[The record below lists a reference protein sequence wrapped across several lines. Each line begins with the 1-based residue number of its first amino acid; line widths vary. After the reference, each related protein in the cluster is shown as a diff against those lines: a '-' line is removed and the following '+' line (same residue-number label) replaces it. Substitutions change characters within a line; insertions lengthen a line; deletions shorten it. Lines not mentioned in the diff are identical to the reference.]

1 MAGQTVVRKVRR
13 RMTDQERARI
23 EKQGRSEAAAGRA
36 LREGLGAGLGA
47 GAGAAGALGAGA
59 GVGARA
65 IQGHLRRRQKPI
77 DMRFT
82 TTQPTV
88 KGLEKDWDRLPAT
101 PNPRV
106 SLRRKRKPLSRSDS
120 GYRKSKSGHPSGAA
134 VSAQELE
141 RILKGVR

>member
-1 MAGQTVVRKVRR
+1 MAGQTAEDRDTKKFLESLQQWLVHQRR
-13 RMTDQERARI
+13 AGKPMTEEDARRLERV
-23 EKQGRSEAAAGRA
+23 ELSEVEAARR
-36 LREGLGAGLGA
+36 LREGLGA

-59 GVGARA
+59 GALGK
-65 IQGHLRRRQKPI
+65 GPLRRRQKPI

-106 SLRRKRKPLSRSDS
+106 SLRRKQKPLRASRDLSHVRLGPRES
-120 GYRKSKSGHPSGAA
+120 G
-134 VSAQELE
+134 
-141 RILKGVR
+141 KGVR

>member
-36 LREGLGAGLGA
+36 LREGAG
-47 GAGAAGALGAGA
+47 AGALGAGA

-65 IQGHLRRRQKPI
+65 IQGLLRRRQKPI

>member
-1 MAGQTVVRKVRR
+1 MAGQTGKVRR
-13 RMTDQERARI
+13 RMTDQEREQI

-36 LREGLGAGLGA
+36 LREGMFDRRA
-47 GAGAAGALGAGA
+47 
-59 GVGARA
+59 ARA
-65 IQGHLRRRQKPI
+65 VGRLFRGRQKPKPI

-106 SLRRKRKPLSRSDS
+106 SLRRKRLREDMAD
-120 GYRKSKSGHPSGAA
+120 RRAA
-134 VSAQELE
+134 RAVGRLFRRRMTDQE
-141 RILKGVR
+141 RD